1 MASKAT
7 ALALPI
13 ISYVTFR
20 QATKLLCALLSSLL
34 NGILGD
40 LSGGPAVKNR
50 LSGVEDVGSIPGF
63 GIKIPPAPGPLSL
76 DATTEEA

>member
-1 MASKAT
+1 MASKAIT
-7 ALALPI
+7 LALPI

-63 GIKIPPAPGPLSL
+63 GIMIPPAPGPLSL